1 MNAFLYL
8 NTVLIWGTTWIAIH
22 WQLGDVPVLASVFYR
37 FAIAASLLLPLLYLS
52 RKVQTTN
59 RNDHGFMMLQGMCLF
74 SMNFVC
80 FYSAGLTISSGL
92 LSVIFSSAT
101 LFNAFNSRLFW
112 GERPTPVVFIAGV
125 IGVFGLSLMFWPE
138 LNQPQLSQP
147 EPGQSNTGLSD
158 LKGIGLGMLGT
169 YLFSLGNMIS
179 LRHSKKGLKPLTSNA
194 YAMIYGTLFLVVLLA
209 ITGTPLVWDNSPR
222 YLGSLFYLAIVGTI
236 IGFTAYLSLVG
247 RIGANKAAYA
257 TVMFPVVALSL
268 STVFEGYQWSLSSL
282 TGLVL
287 VLSGNALILGI
298 RLPGWRLLRTT
309 TGKG

>member
-52 RKVQTTN
+52 RKVQATS
-59 RNDHGFMMLQGMCLF
+59 RNDHGFMILQGMCLF

-80 FYSAGLTISSGL
+80 FYTAGLTISSGL

-125 IGVFGLSLMFWPE
+125 IGVFGLGLMFWPE
-138 LNQPQLSQP
+138 LSQP
-147 EPGQSNTGLSD
+147 EPGRNDAGLAD

-179 LRHSKKGLKPLTSNA
+179 LRHSKNGLKPLTSNA
-194 YAMIYGTLFLVVLLA
+194 YAMIYGTLFLAALLA
-209 ITGTPLVWDNSPR
+209 ITGTPLMWDNSPR

-268 STVFEGYQWSLSSL
+268 STVFEGYQWSLSSI
-282 TGLVL
+282 TGLIL
-287 VLSGNALILGI
+287 VLSGNALILGV
-298 RLPGWRLLRTT
+298 RMPGWRLLQTA

>member
-52 RKVQTTN
+52 RRVQATN

-80 FYSAGLTISSGL
+80 FYTAGLTISSGL

-101 LFNAFNSRLFW
+101 LFNAFNSRIFW

-125 IGVFGLSLMFWPE
+125 IGIFGLGLMFWPE
-138 LNQPQLSQP
+138 LGRSDA
-147 EPGQSNTGLSD
+147 GLTD
-158 LKGIGLGMLGT
+158 LKGIGLGLLGT

-194 YAMIYGTLFLVVLLA
+194 YAMIYGTLFLAVLLA
-209 ITGTPLVWDNSPR
+209 ITGTPLMWDNSPR

-268 STVFEGYQWSLSSL
+268 STVFEGYQWSLSSIS
-282 TGLVL
+282 GLLL
-287 VLSGNALILGI
+287 VLSGNALILGV
-298 RLPGWRLLRTT
+298 RLPGWQLLRTAT
-309 TGKG
+309 NKG